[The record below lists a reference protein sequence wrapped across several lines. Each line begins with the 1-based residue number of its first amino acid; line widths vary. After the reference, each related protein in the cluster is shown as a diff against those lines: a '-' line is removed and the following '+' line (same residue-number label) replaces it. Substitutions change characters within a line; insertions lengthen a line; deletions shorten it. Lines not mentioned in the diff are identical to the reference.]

1 MNSLTRWIFF
11 AILVG
16 AIVYGANKYGLFGD
30 ASVPLATPQKWGFID
45 HTGQMVIAPKFDAVA
60 GCTILDGGTQGL
72 RPTQCFHEGLAAVAV
87 GKEWGFID
95 KAGKLIVPARYS
107 FVGNFSDGLA
117 TFTIDGDSHYGFL
130 DKAGREVI
138 PPKFVAAQDFHNGL
152 AAVAIEHHKFGYVD
166 KSGKFA
172 IEPQFDVADVFSDG
186 LAWVRTATSSYYVD
200 STGKKVIDVPVEN
213 IPLRFSEGRA
223 CILGPQGDSGY
234 VIDKTGAVIF
244 RFAGRSEGVKN
255 GIVLCLGTQ
264 PGTIYDASGKKL
276 AVLDSKISIQ
286 NPFSEGLCSAAME
299 EVTEPLTGA
308 GWIKAGYIDS
318 TGQWKIRPAFYGP
331 AQDFHDGLAA
341 VTEWKAGP
349 GGRRPF
355 GFIDKSGKFTL
366 SPRYT
371 YAFPFSEGLAAVQ
384 VPVGK

>member
-1 MNSLTRWIFF
+1 MNAFTRVIYS
-11 AILVG
+11 AVLV
-16 AIVYGANKYGLFGD
+16 AVVFYGASKYGLLGD
-30 ASVPLATPQKWGFID
+30 SVLPISTPQKWGFID
-45 HTGQMVIAPKFDAVA
+45 HTGQMVIAPQFDAVA
-60 GCTILDGGTQGL
+60 GCTILDGNTLGL
-72 RPTQCFHEGLAAVAV
+72 RATQCFHEGLAAVAV

-95 KAGKLIVPARYS
+95 KSGKLVVPARYS

-117 TFTIDGDSHYGFL
+117 TFTIDGDAHHGFL
-130 DKAGREVI
+130 DKSGREVI
-138 PPKFVAAQDFHNGL
+138 PPKFVAALDFHDGL
-152 AAVAIEHHKFGYVD
+152 APVAIEHHRFGYID

-172 IEPQFDVADVFSDG
+172 IAPQFDTADVFSDG
-186 LAWVRTATSSYYVD
+186 LASVRSATSSYYID
-200 STGKKVIDVPVEN
+200 TTGKKVIDVPVGN
-213 IPLRFSEGRA
+213 IPLGFSEGRA
-223 CILGPQGDSGY
+223 CILSPQGDSGY
-234 VIDKTGAVIF
+234 VIDTKGAVIF

-255 GIVLCLGTQ
+255 GIVLCLGTK
-264 PGTIYDASGKKL
+264 PVTTYDASGKKL
-276 AVLDSKISIQ
+276 AVLDSKIGIQ
-286 NPFSEGLCSAAME
+286 NPFSEGLCSASIE
-299 EVTEPLTGA
+299 EVTEPLTGS

-331 AQDFHDGLAA
+331 AQDFHEGLAA

-355 GFIDKSGKFTL
+355 GFVDKSGKFTL